1 MIPINEINFV
11 PVYVHSFILPYKTI
25 YWRGVYFGEW
35 RFIRLFVNIKSANIN
50 VTTSTR
56 DFILLINTALA
67 IRHNKVRQML
77 LSGQIAKYFSR
88 Q

>member
-1 MIPINEINFV
+1 MYMFMTAQ
-11 PVYVHSFILPYKTI
+11 YQTHYKTI

-50 VTTSTR
+50 VTTSTH

-67 IRHNKVRQML
+67 IRHNKIRQML

>member
-1 MIPINEINFV
+1 M
-11 PVYVHSFILPYKTI
+11 I

-56 DFILLINTALA
+56 DFISLINTALA
-67 IRHNKVRQML
+67 IRHNKIRQML
-77 LSGQIAKYFSR
+77 LLGQIAKYFSR